1 MKKKAEEAKAALES
15 LEAEVEELQEELR
28 ANQTRRQELLDGK
41 AKNQREIKEAERQLE
56 VSQL

>member
-28 ANQTRRQELLDGK
+28 ASQTRRQELLDGK

-56 VSQL
+56 VS

>member
-15 LEAEVEELQEELR
+15 LVAEVEELQEELR
-28 ANQTRRQELLDGK
+28 ASQTRRQELLDGK

-56 VSQL
+56 VS